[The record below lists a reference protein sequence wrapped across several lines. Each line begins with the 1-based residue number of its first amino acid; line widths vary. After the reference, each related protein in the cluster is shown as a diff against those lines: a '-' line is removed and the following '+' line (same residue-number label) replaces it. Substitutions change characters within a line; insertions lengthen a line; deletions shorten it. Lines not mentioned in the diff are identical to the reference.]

1 MERTPF
7 QTPRPPADAQGRGF
21 VSMNPNPA
29 NPASA
34 ARASWLRE
42 IWATRTV
49 MLNSGLTKDRTFQLA
64 AKAIGWQ
71 FTDLENLTTREL
83 RIVREFFAEEIG
95 HE

>member
-7 QTPRPPADAQGRGF
+7 QTPRPPADVQGRGF
-21 VSMNPNPA
+21 AAMNPNPA
-29 NPASA
+29 SA
-34 ARASWLRE
+34 AKASWLRE
-42 IWATRTV
+42 IWATKTV

-71 FTDLENLTTREL
+71 FTELENLTTREL